1 MRFGALAFSLAVLPL
16 LGQSKIASI
25 TPPMPEKTALISHK
39 PFRTPSHEA
48 WLTPLDRRET
58 AALRS
63 KGGLPLS
70 GIHREVPTA
79 IHDGGW
85 DSSGVWRASIRSPQ
99 AEAIRVHFTDFNAG
113 AGNVWLYMDDQV
125 AGPYTGRGIHNDG
138 EFWSAALT
146 GEQISIAYEP
156 APGAEGALPFRIAEI
171 SHFFEAPVKAATAPP
186 AALQCNVDA
195 TCRPAWSEAARSVAR
210 IAFETGGGS
219 FLCSGA
225 LLNTRNQSLI
235 PYFLTADHCISTDAE
250 ARTVE
255 AYWRYE
261 TSTCNG
267 QPPAVSSVPR
277 TLGARYMAGG
287 SMSEGDFTLLR
298 LNSVPGGVT
307 FSGWSAQEL
316 ALGADVT
323 GIHHP
328 GGDYKR
334 ISFGQRAQPV
344 ATRGRPESLFYT
356 INWREGVTEGG
367 SSGSPIFNASGQV
380 VGMLSGGPKPDAGKT
395 ECDLTPAYD
404 FYGRFQTAFTAL
416 QPFLEDRAGPGTGGG
431 GTTQPPT
438 GSLLASGTPQRISLS
453 AISSGTLFSGA
464 RGYRIEVPQ
473 GATRLEITLN
483 TSTPNA
489 DVDLYASF
497 GSEPSVVSGRVQADF
512 SSTSDTGNERIVITS
527 DTRPALQAGTYYIA
541 LALFTYGVTVDTT
554 LTATVSTPGT
564 PAPSGAPAVLTP
576 GVARSFTL
584 PAVSSSTLFSGEYGF
599 QITVPAG
606 ATKLRIQLTTATPGV
621 DLDLFARAGTEPSV
635 SGGKVVS
642 DYDSSSPGGDELIT
656 VTLDSSPP
664 LRAGVYYIA
673 FAQFTK
679 DKRTEA
685 TVVATVETPLVAP
698 SGPTLLRSGVP
709 ASFTLPAVDN
719 PTLYIGDYGFR
730 ITVPEGATSL
740 NVRLNTTTPNADLD
754 LYVRADA
761 DVDLADGEVLAD
773 FYSESDSGNES
784 ITITRTSSPQLK
796 PGTYFVG
803 LGVFAQG
810 VVTSGT
816 VTATIERA
824 PGAAPSGVGQLVRI
838 GEPVRYSFPA
848 VTDGTLFTGSSMYR
862 LEAAN
867 INRLEIRIK
876 TDTPGADVDLFVRY
890 GVPPTVE
897 NGHVVSDFSSTGD
910 TGDELV
916 VIQPG
921 SSSPLRSGVYYIAMA
936 VFTKNTPVT
945 GTLLVTEAP
954 AQTEAAL
961 EPKRTAPKR
970 IERLVDW

>member
-1 MRFGALAFSLAVLPL
+1 MRIGAFAFSLAVLPL
-16 LGQSKIASI
+16 LGQNKIASI
-25 TPPMPEKTALISHK
+25 TPPLPEKTALVSHK

-48 WLTPLDRRET
+48 WLAPLDRREAST
-58 AALRS
+58 LRT
-63 KGGLPLS
+63 KGELS
-70 GIHREVPTA
+70 LAGIHREVPA
-79 IHDGGW
+79 SIHDSGW
-85 DSSGVWRASIRSPQ
+85 DLSGVWRASIRSPQ

-113 AGNVWLYMDDQV
+113 AGNVWLYIGDQV
-125 AGPYTGRGIHNDG
+125 AGPYTGRGIHADG

-186 AALQCNVDA
+186 AALRCNVDA
-195 TCRPAWSEAARSVAR
+195 TCRPEWSEAARSVAR

-219 FLCSGA
+219 YLCSGA

-267 QPPAVSSVPR
+267 QPPATSSVPR

-307 FSGWSAQEL
+307 FSGWNAQEL
-316 ALGADVT
+316 ATGADVT

-356 INWREGVTEGG
+356 ITWREGVTEGG
-367 SSGSPIFNASGQV
+367 SSGSPIFNANGQV

-404 FYGRFQTAFTAL
+404 FYGRFQTAFPAL
-416 QPFLEDRAGPGTGGG
+416 QPFLEDRAGTGTDGGA
-431 GTTQPPT
+431 TQPPT
-438 GSLLASGTPQRISLS
+438 GALLTSGAPQRISLD
-453 AISSGTLFSGA
+453 AISTATLFSGS

-473 GATRLEITLN
+473 GATRLEIALN

-497 GSEPSVVSGRVQADF
+497 GSEPNVANGRVQADF
-512 SSTSDTGNERIVITS
+512 SSAGDTGNERIVITTE
-527 DTRPALQAGTYYIA
+527 TRPALQAGTYYIA
-541 LALFTYGVTVDTT
+541 LALFTSGVTVDTT

-564 PAPSGAPAVLTP
+564 SVPSGAPAVLTS

-599 QITVPAG
+599 QITVPEG
-606 ATKLRIQLTTATPGV
+606 STRLRIQLTTATPGV
-621 DLDLFARAGTEPSV
+621 DLDLFARAASEPSL
-635 SGGKVVS
+635 SAGKVVS
-642 DYDSSSPGGDELIT
+642 DFDSSSPEGNEIIT
-656 VTLDSSPP
+656 ITRDSSPP
-664 LRAGVYYIA
+664 LSAGVYYIA
-673 FAQFTK
+673 FGQFTK

-685 TVVATVETPLVAP
+685 TVVATVETPPVAP

-709 ASFTLPAVDN
+709 ATFSLPAVDS
-719 PTLYIGDYGFR
+719 PTLYTGDYGFR

-740 NVRLNTTTPNADLD
+740 NVRLNTTTPNVDLD

-761 DVDLADGEVLAD
+761 DLDLADGQVLAD

-796 PGTYFVG
+796 PGTYFIG

-810 VVTSGT
+810 IVTSGI
-816 VTATIERA
+816 VTATVERA
-824 PGAAPSGVGQLVRI
+824 PGAAPSDGSQLVTI
-838 GEPVRYSFPA
+838 GQPARYSFPA
-848 VTDGTLFTGSSMYR
+848 VTSGTLFTGSSMYR
-862 LEAAN
+862 LEAVN
-867 INRLEIRIK
+867 INRLEIRIN

-890 GVPPTVE
+890 GLPPTVE
-897 NGHVVSDFSSTGD
+897 SGRVVADFSSTGD

-916 VIQPG
+916 VLQPG
-921 SSSPLRSGVYYIAMA
+921 AGSPLRTGVYYIAMA
-936 VFTKNTPVT
+936 VFTKDTPVT
-945 GTLLVTEAP
+945 GTLLVTEGLVH
-954 AQTEAAL
+954 TEAAL
-961 EPKRTAPKR
+961 ESKRTVWKR
-970 IERLVDW
+970 VERLVDW